1 VSADYSHATDRYV
14 DRVAGFD
21 TRSDIV
27 TGRLYVARIR
37 NLRVAG
43 GVTYMDI
50 GDDLDIEKSI
60 VFVEAALR
68 VAQHYR
74 LEAKYNC
81 YNYDDYIL
89 IDRYYTANVVRI
101 DLGYDL

>member
-1 VSADYSHATDRYV
+1 
-14 DRVAGFD
+14 
-21 TRSDIV
+21 
-27 TGRLYVARIR
+27 
-37 NLRVAG
+37 
-43 GVTYMDI
+43 M
-50 GDDLDIEKSI
+50 
-60 VFVEAALR
+60 VFVEGALR
-68 VAQHYR
+68 LAQRYR